1 MNILFLTVI
10 KVDSIEDRNVHMDV
24 MREFYRKGHNM
35 YIVSPVERRYKQQTS
50 LVKKDGVTYLNVKT
64 LNYQKT
70 NSVEKG
76 FANIQI
82 EYKLRNAIEK
92 YLKGV
97 KFDAVLYS
105 TPPMTYYKIIRDLKK
120 KYDLFSYLIL
130 KDIFP
135 QNAVDLGMIRKN
147 GLIYRYFRAQEKK
160 LYQVSDKIGCTS
172 PATIDYIMAN
182 NPEVEQSKLEISPNS
197 IEPLQIPL
205 KKQQAIIRKKYG
217 IPEDVTIFVYGG
229 NLGKPQ
235 GLDFLHDILKSN
247 KGKADRFFV
256 IAGSGTEY
264 AKMLDLI
271 QTEKISNALLLSFLP
286 KSEFEELTGNCDVG
300 LIFLDKRFTI
310 PNYPSRLLSYMEN
323 KLPVLAATDV
333 HTDIGKIAEDN
344 HYGFWCENGDLE
356 KFNELLDYYV
366 DNKSKITEMGNNG
379 YEFLMKHYTAQ
390 RAYDIIMKHFEHV

>member
-10 KVDSIEDRNVHMDV
+10 KVDSILDRNVHMDV
-24 MREFYRKGHNM
+24 MREFYRQGHNM
-35 YIVSPVERRYKQQTS
+35 YIVSPVERRYKQPTS
-50 LVKKDGVTYLNVKT
+50 LIQKDGVTYLNVRT

-76 FANIQI
+76 IANIQI
-82 EYKLRNAIEK
+82 EYKLRNAIAK
-92 YLKGV
+92 YLKNV

-120 KYDLFSYLIL
+120 KYNLFSYLIL

-135 QNAVDLGMIRKN
+135 QNAVDLGMIRMN

-160 LYQVSDKIGCTS
+160 LYQISDKIGCTS
-172 PATIDYIMAN
+172 PATIDYIMVN
-182 NPEVEQSKLEISPNS
+182 NPEVDKSKLEISPNS
-197 IEPLQIPL
+197 VEPSQNPVE
-205 KKQQAIIRKKYG
+205 KQQAIIRKKYS
-217 IPEDVTIFVYGG
+217 IPENATIFVYGG

-235 GLDFLHDILKSN
+235 GLSFLHDILKSN
-247 KGKADRFFV
+247 NGKADRFFV

-264 AKMLDLI
+264 AELLNLI

-286 KSEFEELTGNCDVG
+286 KLQFEELTRNCDVG

-323 KLPVLAATDV
+323 RLPVLAATDV
-333 HTDIGKIAEDN
+333 HTDIGQIAEDN

-356 KFNELLDYYV
+356 RFNLLLDYYV

-379 YEFLMKHYTAQ
+379 YEFLMQNYTAQ
-390 RAYDIIMKHFEHV
+390 RAYDIIVKHFEHV